1 MYCEIIKQSSQNLQM
16 ISDILITLTL
26 VFLNGFFVAAEF
38 AIVKVRASQLKI
50 KADDGDKAAIL
61 SSHIVNHL
69 DGYLAATQLG
79 ITLASL
85 GLGWVGEPVVS
96 KIIIN
101 LFHLLGIQISE
112 TLAHNIALPVAFA
125 IITVLHIVFG
135 ELAPKSIAIQKPES
149 TTLAIAYP
157 LNVFYYIFKPFI
169 WVLNGIAN
177 FILKALNI
185 QSVHGS
191 EIHSSDELKYLIKQ
205 SSDEGNIVDTDY
217 EIIRN
222 AFDFSETTVRH
233 ILIPRNQVVAIDID
247 GFNHKMVDKL
257 LEEGYSRIPCYEKS
271 IDNIIGIIAVKDL
284 LIILKNNN
292 ELNIRQLLRPII
304 VTPESRKIGS
314 LLKEF
319 QIKHIQMAIVVNEFG
334 GLEGIVTME
343 DIIEELVG
351 EIQDEYDNEVPIV
364 EKISDNSYNVIA
376 TSPLDDINE
385 FLPYAIE
392 SIEEA
397 TTLAGVIIH
406 KVGGIPSINEKINID
421 EYEITILKK
430 VKNSI
435 NLVNLKVVK

>member
-1 MYCEIIKQSSQNLQM
+1 M

-50 KADDGDKAAIL
+50 KADDGDKTAIL

-101 LFHLLGIQISE
+101 LFHLFGLQISDAF
-112 TLAHNIALPVAFA
+112 AHSIALPIAFA

-149 TTLAIAYP
+149 TTMMIAYP
-157 LNVFYYIFKPFI
+157 LNVFYYVFKPFI

-177 FILKALNI
+177 FILRALNI

-205 SSDEGNIVDTDY
+205 SSDEGNIVNADY

-222 AFDFSETTVRH
+222 AFDFSETNVRQ
-233 ILIPRNQVVAIDID
+233 ILIPRNQVVAIDVD
-247 GFNHKMVDKL
+247 AFDEKMIDKL
-257 LEEGYSRIPCYEKS
+257 LEEGYSRIPCFEKN
-271 IDNIIGIIAVKDL
+271 IDNIIGVIYIKDL
-284 LIILKNNN
+284 LILLKNNN
-292 ELNIRQLLRPII
+292 ELNIRQLMRPLI

-319 QIKHIQMAIVVNEFG
+319 QLKHIQMAIVVNEFG

-351 EIQDEYDNEVPIV
+351 EIQDEYDNEIPIV
-364 EKISDNSYNVIA
+364 EKIDEKSYNVIA

-406 KVGGIPSINEKINID
+406 KVGGIPSANEKIRID
-421 EYEITILKK
+421 EYEITIIKK
-430 VKNSI
+430 VRNSI
-435 NLVNLKVVK
+435 NLVHMKVVN

>member
-1 MYCEIIKQSSQNLQM
+1 M

-50 KADDGDKAAIL
+50 KADDGDKTAIL

-101 LFHLLGIQISE
+101 LFHLFGLQISDA
-112 TLAHNIALPVAFA
+112 LAHSIALPIAFA

-149 TTLAIAYP
+149 TTMMIAYP
-157 LNVFYYIFKPFI
+157 LNVFYYVFKPFI

-177 FILKALNI
+177 FILRALNI

-205 SSDEGNIVDTDY
+205 SSDEGNIVNADY

-222 AFDFSETTVRH
+222 AFDFSETNVRQ
-233 ILIPRNQVVAIDID
+233 ILIPRNQVVAIDVD
-247 GFNHKMVDKL
+247 AFDEKMIDKL
-257 LEEGYSRIPCYEKS
+257 LEEGYSRIPCFEKN
-271 IDNIIGIIAVKDL
+271 IDNIIGVIYIKDL
-284 LIILKNNN
+284 LILLKNNN
-292 ELNIRQLLRPII
+292 ELNIRQLMRPLI

-319 QIKHIQMAIVVNEFG
+319 QLKHIQMAIVVNEFG

-351 EIQDEYDNEVPIV
+351 EIQDEYDNEIPIV
-364 EKISDNSYNVIA
+364 EKIDEKSYNVIA

-406 KVGGIPSINEKINID
+406 KVGGIPSANEKIRID
-421 EYEITILKK
+421 EYEITIIKK
-430 VKNSI
+430 VRNSI
-435 NLVNLKVVK
+435 NLVHMKVVN

>member
-1 MYCEIIKQSSQNLQM
+1 
-16 ISDILITLTL
+16 
-26 VFLNGFFVAAEF
+26 FFVAAEF

-50 KADDGDKAAIL
+50 KADDGDKTAIL

-101 LFHLLGIQISE
+101 LFHLFGLQISDA
-112 TLAHNIALPVAFA
+112 LAHSIALPIAFA

-149 TTLAIAYP
+149 TTMMIAYP
-157 LNVFYYIFKPFI
+157 LNVFYYVFKPFI

-177 FILKALNI
+177 FILRALNI

-205 SSDEGNIVDTDY
+205 SSDEGNIVNADY

-222 AFDFSETTVRH
+222 AFDFSETNVRQ
-233 ILIPRNQVVAIDID
+233 ILIPRNQVVAIDVD
-247 GFNHKMVDKL
+247 AFDEKMIDKL
-257 LEEGYSRIPCYEKS
+257 LEEGYSRIPCFEKN
-271 IDNIIGIIAVKDL
+271 IDNIIGVIYIKDL
-284 LIILKNNN
+284 LILLKNNN
-292 ELNIRQLLRPII
+292 ELNIRQLMRPLI

-319 QIKHIQMAIVVNEFG
+319 QLKHIQMAIVVNEFG

-351 EIQDEYDNEVPIV
+351 EIQDEYDNEIPIV
-364 EKISDNSYNVIA
+364 EKIDEKSYNVIA

-406 KVGGIPSINEKINID
+406 KVGGIPSANEKIRID
-421 EYEITILKK
+421 EYEITIIKK
-430 VKNSI
+430 VRNSI
-435 NLVNLKVVK
+435 NLVHMKVVN

>member
-1 MYCEIIKQSSQNLQM
+1 M

-50 KADDGDKAAIL
+50 KADDGDKTAIL
-61 SSHIVNHL
+61 PSHIVNHL

-101 LFHLLGIQISE
+101 LFHLFGLQISDA
-112 TLAHNIALPVAFA
+112 LAHSIALPIAFA

-149 TTLAIAYP
+149 TTMMIAYP
-157 LNVFYYIFKPFI
+157 LNVFYYVFKPFI

-177 FILKALNI
+177 FILRALNI

-205 SSDEGNIVDTDY
+205 SSDEGNIVNADY
-217 EIIRN
+217 KIIRN
-222 AFDFSETTVRH
+222 AFDFSETNVRQ
-233 ILIPRNQVVAIDID
+233 ILIPRNQVVAIDVD
-247 GFNHKMVDKL
+247 AFDEKMIDKL
-257 LEEGYSRIPCYEKS
+257 LEEGYSRIPCFEKN
-271 IDNIIGIIAVKDL
+271 IDNIIGVIYIKDL
-284 LIILKNNN
+284 LILLKNNN
-292 ELNIRQLLRPII
+292 ELNIRQLMRPLI

-319 QIKHIQMAIVVNEFG
+319 QLKHIQMAIVVNEFG

-351 EIQDEYDNEVPIV
+351 EIQDEYDNEIPIV
-364 EKISDNSYNVIA
+364 EKIDEKSYNVIA

-406 KVGGIPSINEKINID
+406 KVGGIPSANEKIRID
-421 EYEITILKK
+421 EYEITIIKK
-430 VKNSI
+430 VRNSI
-435 NLVNLKVVK
+435 NLVHMKVVN

>member
-1 MYCEIIKQSSQNLQM
+1 M

-50 KADDGDKAAIL
+50 KADDGDKTAIL

-101 LFHLLGIQISE
+101 LFHIFGLQISDN
-112 TLAHNIALPVAFA
+112 LAHSIALPIAFA

-149 TTLAIAYP
+149 TTLLIAYP
-157 LNVFYYIFKPFI
+157 LNLFYYIFKPFI

-177 FILKALNI
+177 FILKTLGI

-205 SSDEGNIVDTDY
+205 STDEGNIVDTDY

-222 AFDFSETTVRH
+222 AFDFSETTVRQ
-233 ILIPRNQVVAIDID
+233 ILIPRNQVVALDVDSFDEQMIDKILD
-247 GFNHKMVDKL
+247 
-257 LEEGYSRIPCYEKS
+257 EGYSRIPCYEKN
-271 IDNIIGIIAVKDL
+271 IDNIIGVIYVKDL
-284 LIILKNNN
+284 LILLKNNK
-292 ELNIRQLLRPII
+292 ELNIRQLMRPLI

-343 DIIEELVG
+343 DIVEELVG
-351 EIQDEYDNEVPIV
+351 EIQDEYDNEIPIV
-364 EKISDNSYNVIA
+364 EKIDEKTFNVIA

-385 FLPYAIE
+385 HLPFAIE

-406 KVGGIPSINEKINID
+406 KTGGIPSTNEKIRID
-421 EYEITILKK
+421 EYEVTIIKK
-430 VKNSI
+430 VRNSI
-435 NLVNLKVVK
+435 NLVNLKVVD

>member
-1 MYCEIIKQSSQNLQM
+1 M

-50 KADDGDKAAIL
+50 KADDGDKTAIL

-101 LFHLLGIQISE
+101 LFHLFGLQISE
-112 TLAHNIALPVAFA
+112 TLAHSIALPIAFA

-149 TTLAIAYP
+149 TTMMIAYP

-177 FILKALNI
+177 FILRALNI
-185 QSVHGS
+185 QAVHGS

-205 SSDEGNIVDTDY
+205 STDEGNIVNADY

-222 AFDFSETTVRH
+222 AFDFSETNVRQ
-233 ILIPRNQVVAIDID
+233 ILIPRNQVVALDVD
-247 GFNHKMVDKL
+247 TFDEKMIDKL
-257 LEEGYSRIPCYEKS
+257 LEEGYSRIPCFEKN
-271 IDNIIGIIAVKDL
+271 IDNIIGVVYVKDL
-284 LIILKNNN
+284 LILLKNNN
-292 ELNIRQLLRPII
+292 ELNIRQLVRPLI

-319 QIKHIQMAIVVNEFG
+319 QLKHIQMAIVVNEFG

-351 EIQDEYDNEVPIV
+351 EIQDEYDNEIPIV
-364 EKISDNSYNVIA
+364 EKIDEKSFNVIA

-406 KVGGIPSINEKINID
+406 KVGGIPSANEKIRID
-421 EYEITILKK
+421 EYEITIIKK
-430 VKNSI
+430 VRNSI
-435 NLVNLKVVK
+435 NLVHLKVVS

>member
-1 MYCEIIKQSSQNLQM
+1 M

-50 KADDGDKAAIL
+50 KADDGDKTAIL

-101 LFHLLGIQISE
+101 LFHLFGLQISDA
-112 TLAHNIALPVAFA
+112 LAHSIALPIAFA

-149 TTLAIAYP
+149 TTMMIAYP
-157 LNVFYYIFKPFI
+157 LNVFYYVFKPFI

-177 FILKALNI
+177 FILRALNI

-205 SSDEGNIVDTDY
+205 SSDEGNIVNADY
-217 EIIRN
+217 KIIRN
-222 AFDFSETTVRH
+222 AFDFSETNVRQ
-233 ILIPRNQVVAIDID
+233 ILIPRNQVVAIDVD
-247 GFNHKMVDKL
+247 AFDEKMIDKL
-257 LEEGYSRIPCYEKS
+257 LEEGYSRIPCFEKN
-271 IDNIIGIIAVKDL
+271 IDNIIGVIYIKDL
-284 LIILKNNN
+284 LILLKNNN
-292 ELNIRQLLRPII
+292 ELNIRQLMRPLI

-319 QIKHIQMAIVVNEFG
+319 QLKHIQMAIVVNEFG

-351 EIQDEYDNEVPIV
+351 EIQDEYDNEIPIV
-364 EKISDNSYNVIA
+364 EKIDEKSYNVIA

-406 KVGGIPSINEKINID
+406 KVGGIPSANEKIRID
-421 EYEITILKK
+421 EYEITIIKK
-430 VKNSI
+430 VRNSI
-435 NLVNLKVVK
+435 NLVHMKVVN